1 LQRTVIYTDQAADDQ
16 RWITLNTASQLLI
29 ACLVIGG
36 LPSARAEQ
44 RDPLAAIRS
53 GSSFGH
59 CAGYCHEELELVEVH
74 GRYER
79 RAWRSPDGTTP
90 APKILRTVLPQATWL
105 KLVRLAEQLQLTR
118 AKEVIGCPDCADG
131 GSEWIELQ
139 SQSGAIRKIIFEF
152 HRYPAKAGELG
163 QQLASLRETMAKAI
177 AATPAPNKVLQLAKP
192 AQLER

>member
-1 LQRTVIYTDQAADDQ
+1 MQRTVIDTDQAADGQ
-16 RWITLNTASQLLI
+16 RWITLNTTSQLLI
-29 ACLVIGG
+29 ACLVMGG

-44 RDPLAAIRS
+44 RDPLAAIHS

-59 CAGYCHEELELVEVH
+59 CAGYCHEELELVGVH

-90 APKILRTVLPQATWL
+90 APKTLHTILPQATWV

-118 AKEVIGCPDCADG
+118 PKEVIGCPDCADG

-139 SQSGAIRKIIFEF
+139 SRSGAKRTIVFEF

-163 QQLASLRETMAKAI
+163 QQLASLRQTLAKEI
-177 AATPAPNKVLQLAKP
+177 AATPAPNKPLQPAKP
-192 AQLER
+192 APVER